1 MRTLGHVYLPGMPG
15 TSVGKFCFLVEA
27 GDVEVGVV
35 VAAETEE
42 GVVVG
47 SVVDLRVVGTDDDPV
62 RIAPMRSGGAKVGF
76 MPEVLVADVQVL
88 ASEKLRPVRAG
99 RVRPATV
106 EEVREASGQAQMSW
120 PIPAGCVELLGEN
133 EGERELV
140 PVCVD
145 GAFLCGPEA
154 QGIVVAGKSGVASKT
169 SFLTVLLRSVLKHGD
184 AQRRV
189 AALLFNVKGTDL
201 VEIDKQ
207 VQEETL
213 SEEDRMIYAAMGL
226 DASAF
231 EDVAVYAPSAGLDGA
246 AVRSSRD
253 DARMLSWDLKMV
265 WDQLHLLFEDMYA
278 DEKLASFVA
287 MFGEAKL
294 RAANP
299 SARIDTFDAL
309 DRWFEAE
316 IEEADAAGRS
326 TCWGEVH
333 VATMRRLRRRF
344 RGLRARGRG
353 LFCGG
358 HSKPGDDV
366 PVTNWSHGQ
375 VLVVDIAGLEPD
387 VQGFVIARTIKRVMD
402 AAEEGMLGVD
412 HLIIGADELNAWAPS
427 SGAEM
432 SEVRKWLRRVATQ
445 GRYAGLSIFGAC
457 QAASRIDALIMENCA
472 TRAVGASAETELQS
486 GVHGRLPAGLV
497 ERLATLP
504 KGRMAL
510 WHTAYRQSIVVRFP
524 RPAWKMGRSQTT
536 GGRRPTGT
544 SLLRDHLGE
553 RSMQRLTEGVP
564 EDVAAEIIAQ
574 SSGVEEAKRRLQDVR
589 EVEMRN
595 ASVHAPR
602 SVNVDDPYGLGDDP
616 FSV

>member
-1 MRTLGHVYLPGMPG
+1 
-15 TSVGKFCFLVEA
+15 
-27 GDVEVGVV
+27 
-35 VAAETEE
+35 
-42 GVVVG
+42 
-47 SVVDLRVVGTDDDPV
+47 
-62 RIAPMRSGGAKVGF
+62 
-76 MPEVLVADVQVL
+76 
-88 ASEKLRPVRAG
+88 
-99 RVRPATV
+99 
-106 EEVREASGQAQMSW
+106 
-120 PIPAGCVELLGEN
+120 
-133 EGERELV
+133 
-140 PVCVD
+140 
-145 GAFLCGPEA
+145 
-154 QGIVVAGKSGVASKT
+154 
-169 SFLTVLLRSVLKHGD
+169 
-184 AQRRV
+184 
-189 AALLFNVKGTDL
+189 
-201 VEIDKQ
+201 
-207 VQEETL
+207 
-213 SEEDRMIYAAMGL
+213 
-226 DASAF
+226 
-231 EDVAVYAPSAGLDGA
+231 
-246 AVRSSRD
+246 
-253 DARMLSWDLKMV
+253 MLSWDLKMV

-294 RAANP
+294 RAANQ

-309 DRWFEAE
+309 DRWFETE

-358 HSKPGDDV
+358 HSKSGDDV

-544 SLLRDHLGE
+544 SLLRDHLGD

-564 EDVAAEIIAQ
+564 DDIAADIIAQ
-574 SSGVEEAKRRLQDVR
+574 SSDVQEAKRRLESVR

-595 ASVHAPR
+595 SSVHAPR

-616 FSV
+616 FSVE

>member
-1 MRTLGHVYLPGMPG
+1 MRILGHVYLPGMPG
-15 TSVGKFCFLVEA
+15 TSVGKFSFLVEA

-35 VAAETEE
+35 VAAVTDE

-99 RVRPATV
+99 YVRPATL
-106 EEVREASGQAQMSW
+106 EEVQEASGQANMAW
-120 PIPAGCVELLGEN
+120 PIPAGCVELLGEV
-133 EGERELV
+133 EGERTLV

-169 SFLTVLLRSVLKHGD
+169 SFLTVLLRSVLQHGD
-184 AQRRV
+184 TDRRV
-189 AALLFNVKGTDL
+189 AGLLFNVKGTDL
-201 VEIDKQ
+201 IEIDKA
-207 VQEETL
+207 VDAGAL
-213 SEEDRMIYAAMGL
+213 SDEDKMIYEAMGL
-226 DASAF
+226 RAEPFA
-231 EDVAVYAPSAGLDGA
+231 DVAVYAPSAGLNGVG
-246 AVRSSRD
+246 VRSSRD
-253 DARMLSWDLKMV
+253 DARMLSWDLRMV
-265 WDQLHLLFEDMYA
+265 WDQLYLLFEDMYA

-294 RAANP
+294 HSPNKAT
-299 SARIDTFDAL
+299 RIDTFDAL
-309 DRWFEAE
+309 DKWFEAE
-316 IEEADAAGRS
+316 IEEADAAGR
-326 TCWGEVH
+326 TTGWGEIH
-333 VATMRRLRRRF
+333 VATLRRLRRRF

-358 HSKPGDDV
+358 HSNVTDDV
-366 PVTNWSHGQ
+366 PVANWSHGQ
-375 VLVVDIAGLEPD
+375 VIVVDIAGLEPD

-402 AAEEGMLGVD
+402 AAEEGLLGVD
-412 HLIIGADELNAWAPS
+412 HLIIGADELNQWAPS
-427 SGAEM
+427 ANAEM
-432 SEVRKWLRRVATQ
+432 AEVRKWLRRVATQ

-457 QAASRIDALIMENCA
+457 QAASRIDPLIMENCA

-486 GVHGRLPAGLV
+486 GVHGRLPSGLV

-524 RPAWKMGRSQTT
+524 RPAWRMGRAQTT
-536 GGRRPTGT
+536 GGRRPNGT
-544 SLLRDHLGE
+544 SLLRDHIGD
-553 RSMQRLTEGVP
+553 RSMERLVEGTP
-564 EDVAAEIIAQ
+564 EHVVNDIIAQ
-574 SSGVEEAKRRLQDVR
+574 SSDVAEAKARLAQVR
-589 EVEMRN
+589 EVDITK
-595 ASVHAPR
+595 STVHVAR
-602 SVNVDDPYGLGDDP
+602 QVDIDDPYGIND
-616 FSV
+616 